1 MGICVALR
9 LLFMGINKGEVMKY
23 GVAWLL
29 GVPISLVAVWFV
41 LNQVGCGM

>member
-1 MGICVALR
+1 
-9 LLFMGINKGEVMKY
+9 MKY

-29 GVPISLVAVWFV
+29 GVPFSLVAVWFV